1 MYQAFPFFIYMTHT
15 DIMIIGGG
23 AAGLMAAAG
32 AAETFNGT
40 GKVIVLEKMARPG
53 RKIMITGK
61 GRCNFTNLKAW
72 NEFSGHVHPK
82 PNFLKPSFYNLTSE
96 KLISYLEA
104 HGLET
109 VVERG
114 DRAFP
119 ASHLASE
126 VVDTLLNAAVNA
138 GAEVECGKEVTELS
152 REESGFTVKCSD
164 GSCYNCHK
172 LIVCT
177 GGLSYPKTGSTG
189 DGYVWAREMGHEV
202 KTLFPSLTA
211 VVPKGYKDEKVLA
224 ASDSPA
230 MRGHV
235 DRSIP
240 LSELGQALC
249 GNQLK
254 NVSLS
259 IFIDGNEAQNEF
271 GDLDFT
277 DGGIEGPIGFKVS
290 RKCVNAII
298 NGSKVTAVLDLK
310 PAVEI
315 DELNNRIFSL
325 WNEISK
331 DRRNAN
337 KQYKDKLKVLLTK
350 LLPMSLIPAFVKLN
364 PNADHRT
371 LGKVLKG
378 WKMEIAGYVGYER
391 CVVTAGGVSLEEI
404 TPKTLESKLVSG
416 LYFAGEVLDL
426 DADTGGY
433 NLQTAFSTGY
443 LAGISAAKTL

>member
-1 MYQAFPFFIYMTHT
+1 M
-15 DIMIIGGG
+15 
-23 AAGLMAAAG
+23 
-32 AAETFNGT
+32 
-40 GKVIVLEKMARPG
+40 
-53 RKIMITGK
+53 
-61 GRCNFTNLKAW
+61 
-72 NEFSGHVHPK
+72 
-82 PNFLKPSFYNLTSE
+82 
-96 KLISYLEA
+96 
-104 HGLET
+104 
-109 VVERG
+109 
-114 DRAFP
+114 
-119 ASHLASE
+119 
-126 VVDTLLNAAVNA
+126 
-138 GAEVECGKEVTELS
+138 
-152 REESGFTVKCSD
+152 
-164 GSCYNCHK
+164 
-172 LIVCT
+172 
-177 GGLSYPKTGSTG
+177 
-189 DGYVWAREMGHEV
+189 
-202 KTLFPSLTA
+202 
-211 VVPKGYKDEKVLA
+211 
-224 ASDSPA
+224 
-230 MRGHV
+230 
-235 DRSIP
+235 
-240 LSELGQALC
+240 
-249 GNQLK
+249 
-254 NVSLS
+254 
-259 IFIDGNEAQNEF
+259 
-271 GDLDFT
+271 
-277 DGGIEGPIGFKVS
+277 
-290 RKCVNAII
+290 NAII

-404 TPKTLESKLVSG
+404 TPKTLESKLVPG